1 MVQTRA
7 GASAAVAAA
16 SPGAT
21 AGAGEAPVPHQ
32 GPYQVGAVLTGRW
45 VVEYTSKCTVTQVRA
60 PPPGKDWDPGR
71 DVLVE
76 PEPVTLDGGR
86 KQQPLSAAVVEGI
99 AAGDVDVQLPLALAP
114 AEAAREKNIARNQR
128 YLDSLDC
135 NAELE
140 ALRRARQGTV
150 RVRNAGDGG
159 EGHGRG
165 GRKRPAAARSDGKSA
180 ARKQRHRMA
189 AASGHDALWPAVGH
203 PSLRLS
209 LVFREHQRGAGGVP
223 GREDNATPVRLLPPA
238 KVGKLDTLFA
248 LPGVWYAQQ
257 GVLAPNARALRDGTS
272 KDAKPRG
279 VHTVPVPEGI
289 LRGANS
295 KHALGVLRAVD
306 AASCAL
312 LGDGNTAVAYDLWLH
327 SGQRSNRL
335 LDAAFVSLGLYLPVM
350 VTPTLFPFF
359 PFTRSHFP
367 LRTCVAGVGPRP
379 ACRDVYDIAFSC
391 CTPSCDGHRQRQVG
405 HLAAGVFGGLPR
417 RGHRAHPGQNCK
429 LLPTAATADT
439 GPHQYPAVQLIGHL
453 TGARTINRPSYG
465 CAYN

>member
-1 MVQTRA
+1 MAQSAPPALRERLANPVWAELPQGTAPGDNVRWTGIVPVQLSMEGRLEPAFHGRHRPPMVHWEE
-7 GASAAVAAA
+7 AAVRIPSWAAA
-16 SPGAT
+16 GTRRIDADEVASLEFTPK
-21 AGAGEAPVPHQ
+21 PPDKC
-32 GPYQVGAVLTGRW
+32 
-45 VVEYTSKCTVTQVRA
+45 EY
-60 PPPGKDWDPGR
+60 
-71 DVLVE
+71 
-76 PEPVTLDGGR
+76 
-86 KQQPLSAAVVEGI
+86 
-99 AAGDVDVQLPLALAP
+99 
-114 AEAAREKNIARNQR
+114 EAARDARVAQR
-128 YLDSLDC
+128 DAFVKALDIQAD
-135 NAELE
+135 LE
-140 ALRRARQGTV
+140 ALRRSEQVTV

-165 GRKRPAAARSDGKSA
+165 GRKRPAAARSDGKSG